1 MKTPM
6 PRSQRGA
13 ATLAVALM
21 LLAAML
27 LALVAANRNLL
38 LELRQSANQS
48 ESTLA
53 FEAAEAG
60 LEWAT
65 ALLNDSTAR
74 GDDCLLAAGGA
85 SFRERHLNTASAALT
100 PRELRPACVFG
111 AEGWACG
118 CPADTAA
125 FPDTTVA
132 NGAAFALRLEP
143 GPHPG
148 LLRLSAVGCSRWSGE
163 CRPDGSGSDRAVSRH
178 AAVLALQ
185 PALASPPA
193 AALTMRPA
201 AVEPASFFA
210 AHFGVSKA
218 AWLRQPAVRT
228 LDCQGE
234 CSAALA
240 ALASEGVT
248 LVALPGDLLLRGPL
262 TLGTPQRP
270 MLIVA
275 SGTVQLQG
283 AVTLHGVLYG
293 NGIAWSAPAATV
305 NGALFSEGAAGGD
318 TSLVLTRDADV
329 LDALRTRQGSFVRL
343 PGSWRDF

>member
-60 LEWAT
+60 LDWAT
-65 ALLNDSTAR
+65 TLLNDNAAR
-74 GDDCLLAAGGA
+74 GDDCLAAAGGA
-85 SFRERHLNTASAALT
+85 SFRDRHLDTASAALT

-125 FPDTTVA
+125 SPATTDA
-132 NGAAFALRLEP
+132 SGAAFALRLAP
-143 GPHPG
+143 GPQPG
-148 LLRLSAVGCSRWSGE
+148 QLRLSAVGCSRWSGE
-163 CRPDGSGSDRAVSRH
+163 CRADGSGSDRAVSRH
-178 AAVLALQ
+178 EALLALQ

-193 AALTMRPA
+193 AALTVRPTA
-201 AVEPASFFA
+201 AEAAHFFA
-210 AHFGVSKA
+210 AHFGLSKA
-218 AWLRQPAVRT
+218 AWSRQAMVRR
-228 LDCQGE
+228 LDCQGD
-234 CSAALA
+234 CGAALA

-248 LVALPGDLLLRGPL
+248 LVALPGELLLRGPL

-275 SGTVQLQG
+275 GGTIQLQG
-283 AVTLHGVLYG
+283 AVELHGVLYG

-305 NGALFSEGAAGGD
+305 NGALISEGAAGGD
-318 TSLVLTRDADV
+318 ASLVLTRDAEV
-329 LDALRTRQGSFVRL
+329 LDALRTRQGSLIRL